1 MLDNNTIT
9 LTEAIF
15 LVLDSDYVN
24 NFVVNMIKEHIY
36 KENFEQHCYLDWLLN
51 RWIHIRT
58 HKYDLPRRK
67 TELKKN
73 KGLSYKYKNGDWYC
87 INCGYHSFAKHNFC
101 RRCGTMKQ

>member
-15 LVLDSDYVN
+15 LVIDSDYVN
-24 NFVVNMIKEHIY
+24 SFVVNMIKEHIY

-58 HKYDLPRRK
+58 HKYDLPRR
-67 TELKKN
+67 TTVLKK
-73 KGLSYKYKNGDWYC
+73 KKEYH
-87 INCGYHSFAKHNFC
+87 INIIMVIGIVFIVVIIHLL
-101 RRCGTMKQ
+101 